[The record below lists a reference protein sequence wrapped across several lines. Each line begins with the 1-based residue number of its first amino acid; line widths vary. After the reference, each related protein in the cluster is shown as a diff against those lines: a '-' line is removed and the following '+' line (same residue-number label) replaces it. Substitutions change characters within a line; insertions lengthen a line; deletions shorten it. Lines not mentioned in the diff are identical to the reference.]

1 MLICSSCGTVV
12 EDSALIHRKYFNRA
26 SVATSRHQNIANVP
40 LRLRS
45 EPNAVHKETR
55 ERKAATSA
63 EARSQKRARA
73 HAAEL
78 EAEAGRA
85 ARDRE
90 RAAEEEKALASRRR
104 ELAAWQ
110 EERFRAKA
118 MAARQL
124 VAAQVSANAAQAAK
138 VAAVAAERAKAEAAA
153 AEVSPKWT
161 ARKAVML
168 EQELQRKAAALRQ
181 KALFRE
187 ARLRQTLPEA
197 MPSAPSASGGPVDL
211 CPDNMSVEALAQHVL
226 TQVECPWRRLLLKP
240 HAMPDAVRKRYRLL
254 ALRLHPDKTDY
265 SQAPQAFAA
274 VESAYQRIK

>member
-1 MLICSSCGTVV
+1 LYPGSREREKMTACNCGDGGEIIEEEHMLICSSCGTVV

-153 AEVSPKWT
+153 AEVSPEMDRSQGRHVG
-161 ARKAVML
+161 AGI
-168 EQELQRKAAALRQ
+168 AAQ
-181 KALFRE
+181 G
-187 ARLRQTLPEA
+187 
-197 MPSAPSASGGPVDL
+197 GGPPTKSSLSRGAFTADFAGSDAERSKRIRRP
-211 CPDNMSVEALAQHVL
+211 CRPMS
-226 TQVECPWRRLLLKP
+226 R
-240 HAMPDAVRKRYRLL
+240 
-254 ALRLHPDKTDY
+254 
-265 SQAPQAFAA
+265 
-274 VESAYQRIK
+274 